1 MKKKELNKKYTI
13 RVDEEDHSLLQE
25 LVKDFGTLENALK
38 KVIKFYKERRNKNG
52 KIIKTSST

>member
-1 MKKKELNKKYTI
+1 MKKKELNKKHTI

-38 KVIKFYKERRNKNG
+38 KVIDYWRDRRK
-52 KIIKTSST
+52 K

>member
-25 LVKDFGTLENALK
+25 LCKDFGTLENALK
-38 KVIKFYKERRNKNG
+38 KVIEFYKERRK
-52 KIIKTSST
+52 K

>member
-1 MKKKELNKKYTI
+1 MKKETSKKYTI

-25 LVKDFGTLENALK
+25 LAKDFGTLENALK